1 MNTEIRPLALVTG
14 ASGGIGAQI
23 ALELARK
30 GHDLVLVARRE
41 EALREVA
48 AQAEALGARAT
59 LLTADLAKPNAAPEL
74 MAELRQRG
82 LRIDLLVNNAGLG
95 DAGPFWETDLLKVEE
110 MLLVNVVALTELTR
124 LLAAEMVARRQGR
137 VLLVSSTAA
146 FQPGPGM
153 AVYFATKAYVQS
165 LGEALAYEFRGTGVT
180 LTTLCP
186 GATSTGFASVAGLEK
201 SALFHGSMVMDAGLV
216 AKCAV
221 RAMMTGRKVIVTGLL
236 NKLSAWSGR
245 FLPRALTLAVAHA
258 MVVPSASQA

>member
-1 MNTEIRPLALVTG
+1 MNTETRPLALVTG

-41 EALREVA
+41 EALRDVA
-48 AQAEALGARAT
+48 TQAEALGART
-59 LLTADLAKPNAAPEL
+59 IFLTADLAKPGAGPALVDEL
-74 MAELRQRG
+74 HARG
-82 LRIDLLVNNAGLG
+82 LTIDLLVNNAGLG
-95 DAGPFWETDLLKVEE
+95 DAGPFWEEDLQKIEQ

-124 LLAAEMVARRQGR
+124 LLAAEMVRRSHGR

-165 LGEALAYEFRGTGVT
+165 LGEALAHEFRGTGVT
-180 LTTLCP
+180 FTTLCP
-186 GATSTGFASVAGLEK
+186 GATATGFASVAGLEK
-201 SALFHGSMVMDAGLV
+201 AALFHGSMVMDAGHV

-221 RAMMTGRKVIVTGLL
+221 HAALVGRKVIVTGLL
-236 NKLSAWSGR
+236 NKISAWAGR
-245 FLPRALTLAVAHA
+245 FLPRAVTLAVARS
-258 MVVPSASQA
+258 MVAGASH